1 MWYFVRARGQKV
13 KPRRITSNEFHDKK
27 VSGCATVSFGLRIL
41 LPLVSDSFISKYC
54 LLVWFRS
61 AQIWFAFEVV
71 ATSKALTSLGMR
83 FKWIFHIFVGKKC
96 FTSKIFIYIY
106 WKRGLINFEF
116 FRESSS
122 KRGIRFGPKPFQVW
136 DYLNLLEVTMVGRV
150 LWNWIGPFFH
160 PSVCLSIC
168 LKSFLG
174 LVHYFFSETQHG
186 VRNPCEVKRDNFV
199 KLWH

>member
-1 MWYFVRARGQKV
+1 MCNSLLWSQNSFTTCEWLIYFKILPFSLIQKCTNMT
-13 KPRRITSNEFHDKK
+13 K
-27 VSGCATVSFGLRIL
+27 L
-41 LPLVSDSFISKYC
+41 L
-54 LLVWFRS
+54 
-61 AQIWFAFEVV
+61 V

-83 FKWIFHIFVGKKC
+83 FKWKFHIFVGKKC

-122 KRGIRFGPKPFQVW
+122 KRGIRYGQKPFQVW

-150 LWNWIGPFFH
+150 LWNWICPFFH
-160 PSVCLSIC
+160 TSVCLSIC
-168 LKSFLG
+168 LKNFLR